1 MNVCDK
7 NSVIL
12 SLLRKY
18 LLTIHKDSKMKRTQY
33 MIISVVGLVIVL
45 LIFGSQTF
53 KVLKPGERGVIF
65 KKFGGGLDKEN
76 IYVPGFHIVAPWN
89 DLITYDVREQKA
101 EETMDVLDKG
111 GLSINVDVT
120 IIFNP
125 FYSKIGDLHEN
136 IGANY
141 VSVMVIPNVRSTV
154 RAVTG
159 RFTAEEIYSTMRG
172 EVEKEIIEATR
183 KALADKDIEMK
194 DLLIRSI
201 SLPEK
206 IKAAIE
212 SKLQQQQ
219 EALAYQYR
227 LDRERSEADR
237 LRIEAQGIADY
248 NAIISAS
255 LTDRILQQKGID
267 ATLALANSANSK
279 IVVIGSGSDGMPL
292 ILGGN

>member
-1 MNVCDK
+1 M
-7 NSVIL
+7 
-12 SLLRKY
+12 
-18 LLTIHKDSKMKRTQY
+18 MKRTQY
-33 MIISVVGLVIVL
+33 VIITVVSFVILL
-45 LIFGSQTF
+45 LIFGSQMF
-53 KVLKPGERGVIF
+53 YVLKPGERAVIF

-76 IYVPGFHIVAPWN
+76 IFVPGFHVVAPWN
-89 DLITYDVREQKA
+89 DLIRYDVKEQKS

-125 FYSKIGDLHEN
+125 FYNKIGDLHEN
-136 IGANY
+136 IGSNY
-141 VSVMVIPNVRSTV
+141 VSVMVIPNVRSSV

-159 RFTAEEIYSTMRG
+159 RYTAEEIYSTKRG
-172 EVEKEIIEATR
+172 EVETQIIDATR
-183 KALADKDIEMK
+183 KALADKNIQMK

-201 SLPEK
+201 TLPEK
-206 IKAAIE
+206 IKSAIE

-227 LDRERSEADR
+227 LDRERSEAER

-255 LTDRILQQKGID
+255 LTTNILRQKGID

-279 IVVIGSGSDGMPL
+279 VVVIGGGDEGLPL

>member
-1 MNVCDK
+1 M
-7 NSVIL
+7 
-12 SLLRKY
+12 
-18 LLTIHKDSKMKRTQY
+18 QY
-33 MIISVVGLVIVL
+33 IIITVVAIVVLL
-45 LIFGSQTF
+45 LIFGSQMF
-53 KVLKPGERGVIF
+53 YVVKPGERAVIF
-65 KKFGGGLDKEN
+65 KKFAGGLDKEN
-76 IYVPGFHIVAPWN
+76 IFVPGFTVIAPWN
-89 DLITYDVREQKA
+89 DLIRYDVREQKS

-125 FYSKIGDLHEN
+125 FYNKIGDLHEN

-141 VSVMVIPNVRSTV
+141 VSVMVIPNVRSSV

-159 RFTAEEIYSTMRG
+159 RFTAEEIYSTKRG
-172 EVEKEIIEATR
+172 EVEAEIIDATR
-183 KALADKDIEMK
+183 KALAAKNIEMK

-201 SLPEK
+201 MLPEK

-219 EALAYQYR
+219 EALAYQFR

-237 LRIEAQGIADY
+237 RRIEAQGIADY

-255 LTDRILQQKGID
+255 LTERILRQKGID
-267 ATLALANSANSK
+267 ATLQLANSANSK
-279 IVVIGSGSDGMPL
+279 VVVIGGGEEGLPL

>member
-1 MNVCDK
+1 
-7 NSVIL
+7 
-12 SLLRKY
+12 
-18 LLTIHKDSKMKRTQY
+18 MKRAQY
-33 MIISVVGLVIVL
+33 IIISVVAIVVLL
-45 LIFGSQTF
+45 LIFGSQMF
-53 KVLKPGERGVIF
+53 YVLKPGERAVVF
-65 KKFGGGLDKEN
+65 KKFGMGLDKEN
-76 IYVPGFHIVAPWN
+76 IYTPGFHVIAPWN
-89 DLITYDVREQKA
+89 DLIRYDVKEQKS

-125 FYSKIGDLHEN
+125 FYDKIGYLHEN

-141 VSVMVIPNVRSTV
+141 VSVMLIPNARSAV

-159 RFTAEEIYSTMRG
+159 RYTAEEIYSTKRA
-172 EVEKEIIEATR
+172 EVEAEIIESTR
-183 KALADKDIEMK
+183 QALADKNIQMK

-201 SLPEK
+201 TLPEK

-227 LDRERSEADR
+227 LEREESEAER
-237 LRIEAQGIADY
+237 LRIQAQGIADY

-267 ATLALANSANSK
+267 ATLELANSPNSK
-279 IVVIGSGSDGMPL
+279 VVVIGSGDDGLPL
-292 ILGGN
+292 ILGNN

>member
-1 MNVCDK
+1 
-7 NSVIL
+7 
-12 SLLRKY
+12 
-18 LLTIHKDSKMKRTQY
+18 MKRMQII
-33 MIISVVGLVIVL
+33 IISVVAIVVLL
-45 LIFGSQTF
+45 LIFGSQMF
-53 KVLKPGERGVIF
+53 YVLKPGERAVIF
-65 KKFGGGLDKEN
+65 KKFSGGLDKDN
-76 IYVPGFHIVAPWN
+76 IFIPGFHVIAPWN
-89 DLITYDVREQKA
+89 DLIRYDVREQKV

-125 FYSKIGDLHEN
+125 FYDKIGYLHEN
-136 IGANY
+136 IGVNFI
-141 VSVMVIPNVRSTV
+141 SVMVIPNVRSSV

-159 RFTAEEIYSTMRG
+159 RYTAEEIYSTKRG
-172 EVEKEIIEATR
+172 EVEAEIIESTR
-183 KALADKDIEMK
+183 LALAQKNIEMK

-201 SLPEK
+201 TLPEK

-227 LDRERSEADR
+227 LERETSEADR
-237 LRIEAQGIADY
+237 LRIQAQGIADY
-248 NAIISAS
+248 NRIISAS

-267 ATLALANSANSK
+267 ATLELANSSNSK
-279 IVVIGSGSDGMPL
+279 VVVIGSGEDGLPM

>member
-1 MNVCDK
+1 MK
-7 NSVIL
+7 KAQYVIV
-12 SLLRKY
+12 
-18 LLTIHKDSKMKRTQY
+18 
-33 MIISVVGLVIVL
+33 SVVGIVVLL
-45 LIFGSQTF
+45 LIFGSQMF
-53 KVLKPGERGVIF
+53 YVLKPGERAVIF
-65 KKFGGGLDKEN
+65 KKFGMGLDKEN
-76 IYVPGFHIVAPWN
+76 IFVPGFHVIAPWN
-89 DLITYDVREQKA
+89 DLIRYDVREQKA

-125 FYSKIGDLHEN
+125 FYNKIGDLHEN
-136 IGANY
+136 IGANFI
-141 VSVMVIPNVRSTV
+141 SVMVIPNVRSAV

-159 RFTAEEIYSTMRG
+159 RYTAEEIYSTKRG
-172 EVEKEIIEATR
+172 KVETEIIETTR
-183 KALADKDIEMK
+183 KALAEKNIEMK

-201 SLPEK
+201 TLPEK

-227 LDRERSEADR
+227 LDRERSEAER

-248 NAIISAS
+248 NKIISQS
-255 LTDRILQQKGID
+255 LTPNILKQKGID
-267 ATLALANSANSK
+267 ATLSLANSANSK
-279 IVVIGSGSDGMPL
+279 VVVIGSGDDGMPL